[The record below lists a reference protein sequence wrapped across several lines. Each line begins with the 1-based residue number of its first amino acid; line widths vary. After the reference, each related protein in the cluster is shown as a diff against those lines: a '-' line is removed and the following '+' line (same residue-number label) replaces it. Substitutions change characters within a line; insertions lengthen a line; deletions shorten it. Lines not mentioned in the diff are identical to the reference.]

1 MRNIKLVLEY
11 DGTDFNG
18 WQFQPDQ
25 RTVQGEVEAGLSRL
39 TQETVKTFCAGRTDT
54 GVHALGQVINFHY
67 QGRLPVQTLL
77 LGGNALLPRDVR
89 ILAAEEVAENFHSR
103 YSARSRRYRYHIST
117 ETCAVGR
124 QYCWYLPQALDVNAM
139 DLAVQDLLGEH
150 DFESFCQAGS
160 GLDHYR
166 CFVQAVAWRRQD
178 RQIVFDITANRFVHN
193 MVRIIVGTSVNI
205 GRGYTSASAM
215 KQILNEKDRKTAGPT
230 VPAHGLFLV
239 QVGY

>member
-25 RTVQGEVEAGLSRL
+25 RTVQGDVEAGLSRL
-39 TQETVKTFCAGRTDT
+39 TQEAVKTHCAGRTDT

-67 QGRLPVQTLL
+67 HGRLPVDTLV

-89 ILAAEEVAENFHSR
+89 ILSAEEVADDFHSR
-103 YSARSRRYRYHIST
+103 YSARRRRYRYHIST
-117 ETCAVGR
+117 CTCAIGR
-124 QYCWYLPQALDVNAM
+124 QYCWYLAQALNAEAM
-139 DLAVQDLLGEH
+139 NLAVQQLLGEH
-150 DFESFCQAGS
+150 DFESFCQAGT
-160 GLDHYR
+160 GLDHHR
-166 CFVQAVAWRRQD
+166 CFVHAAEWRTD
-178 RQIVFDITANRFVHN
+178 EHQIVLDITANRFVHN
-193 MVRIIVGTSVNI
+193 MVRIIVGTSIEI
-205 GRGYTSASAM
+205 GRGRMPVSDM
-215 KQILNEKDRKTAGPT
+215 KRILQERDRKKAGPT